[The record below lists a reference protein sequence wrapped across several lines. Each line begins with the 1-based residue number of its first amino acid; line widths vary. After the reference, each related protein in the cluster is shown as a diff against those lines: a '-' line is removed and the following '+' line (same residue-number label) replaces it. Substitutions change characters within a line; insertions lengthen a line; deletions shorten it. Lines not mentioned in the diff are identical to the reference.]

1 MIYDPTS
8 ASIEDIISSLNVNL
22 YPNPANNAI
31 RVTIDSNQQFVFS
44 VFDVTGKEVLV
55 SKKNIGTTN
64 VSLTELNSG
73 MFLYKI
79 QLENGGFKVGKF
91 IKN

>member
-1 MIYDPTS
+1 MLTIYT
-8 ASIEDIISSLNVNL
+8 
-22 YPNPANNAI
+22 I